1 MYSDQPLQL
10 PLPPK
15 NLNDYQIIIVQENL
29 RKKATYIPKLPI
41 MENLGQSTHQ
51 TYKLLMLA
59 LDTV

>member
-1 MYSDQPLQL
+1 MYSDQPITIAST
-10 PLPPK
+10 PK
-15 NLNDYQIIIVQENL
+15 HLYDYQIIIVQENL

-59 LDTV
+59 LDNV

>member
-1 MYSDQPLQL
+1 M

-15 NLNDYQIIIVQENL
+15 NLYDYQIIIVQENL

-59 LDTV
+59 FDNV

>member
-15 NLNDYQIIIVQENL
+15 NLYDYQIIIVQENL
-29 RKKATYIPKLPI
+29 RKKATYIPKLSI

-51 TYKLLMLA
+51 TYKSLMLA